1 MARDI
6 WFSSDHHLGHAS
18 IIKFT
23 RSDGSKL
30 RDFNTIE
37 EHDERILE
45 AHNSVVKPQ
54 DKVYFLGD
62 FFLNDRNMPSIRK
75 FAGHKRLVRGN
86 HDIFGTGLYLKN
98 GIEEIYGIRVFTPR
112 ETGGVFFA
120 ATHVPVH
127 VSNLYRWKV
136 NVHGHTHSNVVMKD
150 ILIHQEDD
158 TFVESVP
165 DERYICVCMEHLD
178 NYRPIHMDE
187 IVARIKSLG
196 LDKGGEY

>member
-23 RSDGSKL
+23 KSDGSKL

-62 FFLNDRNMPSIRK
+62 FFLNHRNMPSIRK

-127 VSNLYRWKV
+127 VSNLYRWRLSL
-136 NVHGHTHSNVVMKD
+136 HGHLHANKVLLPDGSEDLRYLNVSMECLKD
-150 ILIHQEDD
+150 Y
-158 TFVESVP
+158 T
-165 DERYICVCMEHLD
+165 
-178 NYRPIHMDE
+178 PIHLDE
-187 IVARIKSLG
+187 IVSIIRSRG
-196 LDKGGEY
+196 LDSGGSY